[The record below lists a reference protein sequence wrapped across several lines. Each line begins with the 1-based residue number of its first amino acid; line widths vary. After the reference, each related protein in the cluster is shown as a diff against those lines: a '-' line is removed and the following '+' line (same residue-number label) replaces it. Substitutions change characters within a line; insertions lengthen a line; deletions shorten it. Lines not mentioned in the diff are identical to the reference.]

1 MTYGQWSRAP
11 AKDAALQKALTRAA
25 GSWGGYQAWRLLDP
39 ELKLEL
45 IEKALEAANDRIDP
59 FPLAL

>member
-1 MTYGQWSRAP
+1 MTYGQWSRASANDP
-11 AKDAALQKALTRAA
+11 VLELARAS
-25 GSWGGYQAWRLLDP
+25 GTWGGYQAWRQLDP

-45 IEKALEAANDRIDP
+45 IEKALQAANDRIDP